1 MKKTLIA
8 LMAIAGMAVA
18 TEETPI
24 TLGVT
29 FGNCAQ
35 ATPANVTL
43 SLGEVAT
50 GSVVSLVQTAAPT
63 EAVTLQTKG
72 TAGTAAAIFTP
83 NSNVGT
89 GTPWTATFSFKNVN
103 NVLSSL
109 DSIDLG
115 VVLFNSGGEY
125 QTNKATWTGDI
136 VFTALITNSNSE
148 SLGTFT
154 YTLTPTQ
161 GKGSA
166 TFDITLTGTSIDL
179 TDVSSFN
186 MELKLTETLGTGTFA
201 GLKTMGFTGTQSIPE
216 PTTAT
221 LSLLALAG
229 LAARRRRK

>member
-1 MKKTLIA
+1 MA
-8 LMAIAGMAVA
+8 LAGMAVA

-50 GSVVSLVQTAAPT
+50 GSVLSLVQTATPT
-63 EAVTLQTKG
+63 TAVTLQTSG
-72 TAGTAAAIFTP
+72 GAGSDAKIFTP
-83 NSNVGT
+83 NSNVGS

-115 VVLFNSGGEY
+115 VVLFNSGGTY
-125 QTNKATWTGDI
+125 QTEGANWSGNIT
-136 VFTALITNSNSE
+136 FTALITGSDSTQ
-148 SLGTFT
+148 LGTFT
-154 YTLTPTQ
+154 YTLTP
-161 GKGSA
+161 GKGKDDD

-186 MELKLTETLGTGTFA
+186 MELKLTETLDSGTYA